1 MKRRIGRDQVKTDT
15 AADPEAAR
23 HTVALLAVPL
33 VHSSA
38 LYGGLDILR
47 TAGMRFDAQG
57 YSIAGEGVIEPIVV
71 ASTRDPVAG
80 WHGVRIHPDASV
92 DEMSSVDVV
101 YIPSI
106 GQPINAMPPF
116 QQEVLDWVRAQ
127 YRRGATI
134 AAACSGVWIPAAAGL
149 LNGSKATSHWAYARE
164 FQRSFPQVELQPNRS
179 LVFGG
184 HDHRI
189 VTAGGGSLWTDL
201 VLYLI
206 ARLVGQDAA
215 VQSSKL
221 YLIDWSRDSQLPY
234 ACLQARLQH
243 NDALVR
249 KAQSLISRDLIE
261 RDVVER
267 ARQET
272 GLSSRTFQRRFA
284 AATGTSAVQY
294 VQQLRI
300 EYAKEL
306 LEQAEWPTDDVASRV
321 GYSDPSS
328 FRRLFRRHVGVTPSE
343 YRRRFG
349 KRW

>member
-1 MKRRIGRDQVKTDT
+1 MKRQNRRDQVETDT
-15 AADPEAAR
+15 AR
-23 HTVALLAVPL
+23 RTVALLAVPL

-47 TAGMRFDAQG
+47 TAGLGFEPEGGSITGDAA
-57 YSIAGEGVIEPIVV
+57 IDPIIV
-71 ASTRDPVAG
+71 ASTRDSVAG
-80 WHGVRIHPDASV
+80 WHDVRIHPDASV
-92 DEMSSVDVV
+92 GETSSVDAV

-106 GQPINAMPPF
+106 GQPASDMPPF
-116 QQEVLDWVRAQ
+116 QPEILDWVRRQ

-134 AAACSGVWIPAAAGL
+134 AAACSGVWVPAAAGL
-149 LNGSKATSHWAYARE
+149 LNGSQATSHWAYTRE
-164 FQRSFPQVELQPNRS
+164 FRRSFPEVELQSNSS

-184 HDHRI
+184 RDHRI

-206 ARLVGQDAA
+206 ARLVSQDAA

-221 YLIDWSRDSQLPY
+221 YLIDWSRNSQLPY

-249 KAQSLISRDLIE
+249 KAQNLIGRELVE
-261 RDVVER
+261 KGVVER

-284 AATGTSAVQY
+284 AATGTSPVQY

-306 LEQAEWPTDDVASRV
+306 LEQSNWPTDEIAGQV
-321 GYSDPSS
+321 GYNDPSS
-328 FRRLFRRHVGVTPSE
+328 FRKLFRRYVGVTPSD
-343 YRRRFG
+343 YRRKFG